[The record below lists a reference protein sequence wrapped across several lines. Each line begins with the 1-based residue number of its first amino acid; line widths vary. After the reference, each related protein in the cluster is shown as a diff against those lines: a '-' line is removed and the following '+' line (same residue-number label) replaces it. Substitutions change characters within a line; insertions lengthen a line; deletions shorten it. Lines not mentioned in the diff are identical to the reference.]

1 MPSGVAQFAEF
12 ELDSGRYQ
20 LRKGDRVLKL
30 EKIPMEILTLLVES
44 NGQLV
49 NRDQI
54 IERIWGKGVFL
65 DTEHGINT
73 AIRKIRQALG
83 DNPEQPRFVETVT
96 GKGYRFIAPT
106 IRVSERGNG
115 SAAFGEPQ
123 IEPRDVKGA
132 GSIGA
137 SVAGSLSPT
146 TIQPISPTVGGNPAA
161 GAMDLKPAKT
171 TFAFRWV
178 AVPAAGIVVLGLA
191 VTAWWFF
198 SRNRHALTE
207 KDTIVLADF
216 TNRTGD
222 AIFDDTLKQALAT
235 VLGQSPFFNIL
246 PDKKV
251 SDTLRQMERSP
262 DGQVNLDA
270 AREICQRT
278 GSTVVLSGS
287 IANLGTQYVIGLN
300 AMNCSSGDSLAR
312 EEVQA
317 SRKEEVLNALGRAAM
332 SLRERLGES
341 RASIQKFDTPIEAQT
356 SSLEAL
362 KAYSVAARSGGTIPY
377 ALLLERAIQLDPNFA
392 AAYAGLSDYYAGA
405 GDVELAAEYA
415 QKAYDLREHATE
427 EDRFRISAN
436 YYALVLGDLERE
448 LSVYPAWEHMYPGS
462 AGAWINS
469 ASTRLSLGDYARAL
483 KEGQEALR
491 LDPAA
496 NTPYVNSGIALLAL
510 NRREEVKQIAKQA
523 QAHGVDVSDV
533 HILQYEVAFL
543 EDDRNEMAAQLEPLL
558 AKPGEGSFDGL
569 WARSDTEAYFGR
581 LRNSIRN
588 LRRGFDVVRA
598 GHKELAA
605 EVLDT
610 MALRESEFGNRV
622 EARAIAYKARSISAG
637 RGAQLLTALVLARA
651 GDAIGAETLVDELN
665 RKLPYDTLLQ
675 KYWLPTIRA
684 SIELARKNP
693 VKAVDILQSVS
704 YELGDTSTLAG
715 NMYPVYIRGQAYLG
729 TRQGKEAAAE
739 FQKFLDYRSIVSIS
753 PLRALARLGLAR
765 AYSLQGDT
773 AKARGAYQDFL
784 ALWKDADPDVPI
796 LKEAKAEYAK
806 LRLFSIAADR

>member
-1 MPSGVAQFAEF
+1 
-12 ELDSGRYQ
+12 
-20 LRKGDRVLKL
+20 
-30 EKIPMEILTLLVES
+30 MEILTLLVES

-65 DTEHGINT
+65 DTEQGINT

-83 DNPEQPRFVETVT
+83 DDPEQPRFVETVT

-106 IRVSERGNG
+106 IEISERGNG
-115 SAAFGEPQ
+115 SAAFDEPQ
-123 IEPRDVKGA
+123 IDPRDVTSA
-132 GSIGA
+132 GSIGI
-137 SVAGSLSPT
+137 SVAGLLSPT
-146 TIQPISPTVGGNPAA
+146 TIQPVSLTIGGNTGA
-161 GAMDLKPAKT
+161 GAVDLKPAKA

-178 AVPAAGIVVLGLA
+178 TVSTIGIVVLGLA
-191 VTAWWFF
+191 ITAWWFF

-207 KDTIVLADF
+207 KDTVVLADF

-222 AIFDDTLKQALAT
+222 EIFDDTLKQALAT

-246 PDKKV
+246 SDKKV
-251 SDTLRQMERSP
+251 SDTLRLMEHSP
-262 DGQVNLDA
+262 EEHINLDA

-278 GSTVVLSGS
+278 GSTVVLAGS

-300 AMNCSSGDSLAR
+300 AMNCSSGDSLAS
-312 EEVQA
+312 EEAQV
-317 SRKEEVLNALGRAAM
+317 SGKEEVLNALGKAAM

-362 KAYSVAARSGGTIPY
+362 KAYSLVVRSGGTIPY

-405 GDVELAAEYA
+405 GDVQLAAEYA

-436 YYALVLGDLERE
+436 YYCLVLGDLERE
-448 LSVYPAWEHMYPGS
+448 LSVYPAWERMYPRSG
-462 AGAWINS
+462 GAWINS

-483 KEGQEALR
+483 KESQEALR
-491 LDPAA
+491 LDPDM

-523 QAHGVDVSDV
+523 HAHGVDVSDV

-543 EDDRNEMAAQLEPLL
+543 ENDRSEMTAQLEPLL
-558 AKPGEGSFDGL
+558 ATPGEGSFDGL
-569 WARSDTEAYFGR
+569 WAQSDTEAYFGR
-581 LRNSIRN
+581 LGNSLRN
-588 LRRGFDVVRA
+588 LNRGFDVVRA

-605 EVLDT
+605 EVQDT

-622 EARAIAYKARSISAG
+622 KARDIAFKALNMSSG
-637 RGAQLLTALVLARA
+637 RGARVLTALALARA
-651 GDAIGAETLVDELN
+651 GDATGAVKLADELD
-665 RKLPYDTLLQ
+665 RKFPYDTLLH

-684 SIELARKNP
+684 SIELVRKNP
-693 VKAVDILQSVS
+693 AKAIEILQATS
-704 YELGDTSTLAG
+704 YELGNTGTLAG
-715 NMYPVYIRGQAYLG
+715 NMYPAYVRGQAFLG

-739 FQKFLDYRSIVSIS
+739 FQKFLEYRSIVSIS
-753 PLRALARLGLAR
+753 PLGALARLGLAQ

-773 AKARGAYQDFL
+773 AKAREAYQDFFN
-784 ALWKDADPDVPI
+784 LWKDADPDIPI
-796 LKEAKAEYAK
+796 LKQAKAEYSK
-806 LRLFSIAADR
+806 LQ